1 MDGSMDYNTTLYNS
15 DQIGITTL
23 LLMAYASKQ
32 ATADGLHFSY
42 SANSCLLHFALNL
55 PRENEMKQD

>member
-23 LLMAYASKQ
+23 LLIAYASKQ
-32 ATADGLHFSY
+32 LQMVCTSPTPAKTVP
-42 SANSCLLHFALNL
+42 LLCSPNL
-55 PRENEMKQD
+55 QRENETKQD